1 MAAERG
7 EAVTDNKSMVLYTAA
22 YDSVSDALAD
32 LVAVEQPRS

>member
-1 MAAERG
+1 M
-7 EAVTDNKSMVLYTAA
+7 TDNKSMVLYTAA